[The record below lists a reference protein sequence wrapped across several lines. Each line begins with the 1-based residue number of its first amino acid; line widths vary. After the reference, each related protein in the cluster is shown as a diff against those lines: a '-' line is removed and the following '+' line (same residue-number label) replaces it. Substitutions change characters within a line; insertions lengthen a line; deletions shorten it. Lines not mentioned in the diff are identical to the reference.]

1 MTSTTSTIA
10 PSITTP
16 TPNLKTET
24 TDANMFKNLIKAI
37 GNLMNPKTIIQFTET
52 LLPSKFVS
60 SIKLMGTGIYHST
73 MLIIFVLSIYLMYRL
88 LEKQILSMLGI
99 FIMLCIIGLFY
110 IRFSYNSQV
119 KINKYTILFNRLCVK
134 YKNDPLCKQYLTLLN
149 EKKNK

>member
-1 MTSTTSTIA
+1 MSSTTST
-10 PSITTP
+10 
-16 TPNLKTET
+16 PNSKINSNVNSNVNSKTNNNIFE
-24 TDANMFKNLIKAI
+24 DLYKAIINLI
-37 GNLMNPKTIIQFTET
+37 NPKTLIQFTES

-73 MLIIFVLSIYLMYRL
+73 MLIIFILSIYLMYRL

-119 KINKYTILFNRLCVK
+119 KINKYTILFNKLCVK

-149 EKKNK
+149 QDKK